1 MDDLSGRPPGRPVAA
16 SPRGTRRRGLR
27 THLLAVV
34 LAVLLPALALGGA
47 TAWQMGQNIRRASDE
62 RLTDTARALALALD
76 AEIGAHIAALRAL
89 AASPDLEP
97 GGNLDA
103 FRILAEP
110 ALAGFGSW
118 VVVSTVEDRRQLLN
132 TALPPGAALPPPG
145 PAVPAPLLEQAIAT
159 GQPTVLNLHRPP
171 LMDRL
176 STGVVVPVIRDGA
189 VIRLLGAPL
198 LPERLS
204 GILGGQDVAP
214 PGFATL
220 LDGNGRVIARSSGH
234 QRFLGQPVPGWFMEA
249 TAGRERGLVEG
260 TSLSGEPAVI
270 AFQRLGS
277 APSWTLALGMP
288 AAAHRAGWQAPLFW
302 LAGGGLAAFGLALLL
317 AAWLAQRILEPV
329 RALVR
334 RANTLAARGAVEG
347 VVPRPVAIA
356 EFEALREAG
365 ERAEAALR
373 RRTAELRESEARFRA
388 VFDSDL
394 IGLGIFDVATNESVA
409 INDAALRLM
418 DATREEF
425 ESGLRDWAMAT
436 APEHVARDLALV
448 RQVRDGARRPDREG
462 LRPHGRHPRCPCASA
477 SRRCPGSGPRVVSV
491 EDLTGTRAAR
501 PRCARARRVPR
512 ADRPRTEL
520 HLVRHTR
527 WELQYLTRP
536 LARVHR
542 PDAGAGAAGWL
553 GGDAAPGGRGAH
565 RLDLGEAR
573 AAGTVYEIEVRYSR
587 HDGEYRWYLAR
598 AEPVRDAGGASPPGS
613 AARPTSTTAS
623 WRRSARAAAA
633 WELDH
638 RARTRSPWCRRR
650 CG

>member
-436 APEHVARDLALV
+436 APEHLARDIALC
-448 RQVRDGARRPDREG
+448 RQVAETGRGDPIEKDYIRKDGTRVPVRLSVAPLPG
-462 LRPHGRHPRCPCASA
+462 QHGRVVDRRRGSDGEACRGGCAA
-477 SRRCPGSGPRVVSV
+477 GERIA
-491 EDLTGTRAAR
+491 L
-501 PRCARARRVPR
+501 PR
-512 ADRPRTEL
+512 ADRPRAQL
-520 HLVRHTR
+520 HLVRDAR
-527 WELQYLTRP
+527 RAAAVPERP
-536 LARVHR
+536 LVRVHR
-542 PDAGAGAAGWL
+542 PDAGGGAAGWL
-553 GGDAAPGGRGAH
+553 GAHPAPGGFRPHRGRLGRGA
-565 RLDLGEAR
+565 REG
-573 AAGTVYEIEVRYSR
+573 
-587 HDGEYRWYLAR
+587 DGL
-598 AEPVRDAGGASPPGS
+598 RDRGPLPP
-613 AARPTSTTAS
+613 A
-623 WRRSARAAAA
+623 
-633 WELDH
+633 
-638 RARTRSPWCRRR
+638 
-650 CG
+650 